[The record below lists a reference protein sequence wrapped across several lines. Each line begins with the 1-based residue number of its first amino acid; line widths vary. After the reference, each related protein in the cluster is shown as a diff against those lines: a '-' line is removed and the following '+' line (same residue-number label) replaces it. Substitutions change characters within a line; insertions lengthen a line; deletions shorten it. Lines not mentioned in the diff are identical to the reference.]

1 MAPLSHRVAQQPAA
15 ELPSCRVHLCTAIEL
30 RKSALK
36 ELAESYGRCNV
47 HEIDGVAM
55 VKLFVVGTRE
65 RFVDLVCA
73 GESLEVAAL
82 SVGASLRSG
91 TNWWRQSGGMT
102 LKARRLGGGLA
113 DRAPDGAVPIGRF
126 LSVADRSMIQAGL
139 RAGWSHAR
147 IGAEIGRDRSVIWRE
162 IARNSGPDGVYY
174 ASRAHH
180 RAHQSRRRPKEPIV
194 VRNPDLGSFIAD
206 AMDEGW
212 SPKLISRVLKQWFP
226 DDGSMQI
233 SHETIYRA
241 LYVQTRGTLRA
252 DLAKQLSTGRTRR
265 VPHGSTRSPSPYK
278 DAFRISERP
287 AEVADRAIPGHW
299 EGDLIIG
306 RDGTAIGTLVERS
319 TRFVLLLHLP
329 GDHTAD
335 TVATSMIAAMKQLPG
350 DLRRSITWDRGTEL
364 ADYRRITSELNAP
377 VFFCDPH
384 SPWQRGSNENTNR
397 LLRHWFEKGSD
408 LSVHDPAELKRV
420 QNALN
425 HRPRPTL
432 DMATP
437 TQRLSELLAA
447 A

>member
-1 MAPLSHRVAQQPAA
+1 M
-15 ELPSCRVHLCTAIEL
+15 ELL
-30 RKSALK
+30 
-36 ELAESYGRCNV
+36 
-47 HEIDGVAM
+47 M
-55 VKLFVVGTRE
+55 VKVFAAGTRD
-65 RFVDLVCA
+65 RFIDRVCA
-73 GESLEVAAL
+73 GESLARAAAA
-82 SVGASLRSG
+82 VGASHGSA
-91 TNWWRQSGGMT
+91 TYWWRQSGAMT
-102 LKARRLGGGLA
+102 LTPPRAGGGLA
-113 DRAPDGAVPIGRF
+113 DRAPDDAMAASRY
-126 LSVADRSMIQAGL
+126 LSLPDRVTIQVGL
-139 RAGWSHAR
+139 RSGWSRAR
-147 IGAEIGRDRSVIWRE
+147 IAAEIGRDRSVVWRE
-162 IARNSGPDGVYY
+162 IDRNKSPDGVYY
-174 ASRAHH
+174 ATRAHH
-180 RAHQSRRRPKEPIV
+180 HAHHLRRRPKTPILARRPELAWFV
-194 VRNPDLGSFIAD
+194 ED

-212 SPKLISRVLKQWFP
+212 SPKLISRALKQWFP

-252 DLAKQLSTGRTRR
+252 DLAKQLSTGRTKRIQQ
-265 VPHGSTRSPSPYK
+265 GSTRSSSPYK

-287 AEVADRAIPGHW
+287 AEVADRAVPGHW

-306 RDGTAIGTLVERS
+306 SGGTAIGTLVERS

-335 TVATSMIAAMKQLPG
+335 TVATSMITAMKDLPA
-350 DLRRSITWDRGTEL
+350 DLRRSITWDRGSEL
-364 ADYRRITSELNAP
+364 ADYRRITAELNAP
-377 VFFCDPH
+377 VFFCDLH

-437 TQRLSELLAA
+437 TQRLAELLAA